1 MAPKPRSASTDI
13 ATPMLILP
21 YKGEKGNNHVIKLRN
36 SITNTLNKVKPKI
49 IYTGKKLSSK
59 FSLKDK
65 QIINHKHDVVYE
77 FTCPDDNCSENYIG
91 ETGRRVSQ
99 RITEH
104 ARSDK
109 RSHILQHSIENNH
122 ELANINNFTILGEGF
137 HNTAK
142 RRIAEALFIKEK
154 SPSLNKQDQS
164 VPLKLFN

>member
-1 MAPKPRSASTDI
+1 M
-13 ATPMLILP
+13 
-21 YKGEKGNNHVIKLRN
+21 
-36 SITNTLNKVKPKI
+36 KPKI

-59 FSLKDK
+59 FSLKGK
-65 QIINHKHDVVYE
+65 QIIYHKHDVVYE

-104 ARSDK
+104 ASSDK